1 MTNTKFIIKLA
12 AILFAIAFLCSL
24 ILVVCNSITEPV
36 IKKLQIESE
45 NSAKAEVL
53 SINDGEFK
61 NIKADGVD
69 EAYLGYDKDGN
80 LVGYC
85 FKVSPSGFGGKIT
98 LMVGVDTSCKVVG
111 VKITQMSETP
121 GLGAKASEPDWLNK
135 FVGKTNGINIAK
147 GGKGGENDVD
157 AISGAT
163 ITSKAVANGINLSL
177 DAAQKLIE
185 KEGK

>member
-45 NSAKAEVL
+45 NTAKAEVL
-53 SINDGEFK
+53 SISDGEFK
-61 NIKADGVD
+61 NTKADGVD

-98 LMVGVDTSCKVVG
+98 LM
-111 VKITQMSETP
+111 ITQMSETP